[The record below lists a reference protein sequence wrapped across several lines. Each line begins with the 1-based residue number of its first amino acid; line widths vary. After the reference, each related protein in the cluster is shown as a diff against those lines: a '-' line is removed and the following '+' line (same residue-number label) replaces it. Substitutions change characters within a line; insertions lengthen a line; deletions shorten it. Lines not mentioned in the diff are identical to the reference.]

1 MLKAKRVIIA
11 TLCGI
16 LFGIVCMS
24 LASSNPDPANPLTIS
39 GKWLIVL
46 SRTLMGFMIGI
57 SALRMGWWLHGM
69 VLGFIASIPMAIP
82 VLDRPS
88 IAIGTLI
95 MGIIYGFLIELITSV
110 LLKAKAPASTARVAA

>member
-16 LFGIVCMS
+16 LFGIVCME
-24 LASSNPDPANPLTIS
+24 LASSNPDPANPLTTS
-39 GKWLIVL
+39 AKWLIIL

-88 IAIGTLI
+88 IAFGTLV

-110 LLKAKAPASTARVAA
+110 LLKAKAPVFAARATA